1 MLIILHFMW
10 YYMDLESIKFIFLG
24 LVGFLVAL
32 VVVLLGYNIISS
44 LRKPKKVSILP
55 DFDALEK
62 EVKEEKTNNNVV
74 FDVKKYKIEEVQDEV
89 FEAATDVNWDD
100 LEESY
105 QNEMTQTK
113 KKRKVVLPKQ
123 QESMTEVVVKKDKI
137 DNLMDDL
144 MSDYS

>member
-1 MLIILHFMW
+1 
-10 YYMDLESIKFIFLG
+10 MDLESIKFIFLG

-55 DFDALEK
+55 DFDDLEK
-62 EVKEEKTNNNVV
+62 EVKEEKANNNVV

-123 QESMTEVVVKKDKI
+123 QEAMPEVVVKKDKI

>member
-1 MLIILHFMW
+1 
-10 YYMDLESIKFIFLG
+10 MDLESIKFIFLG

-55 DFDALEK
+55 DFDVLEK

-123 QESMTEVVVKKDKI
+123 QEAMPEVVVRKDKI

>member
-1 MLIILHFMW
+1 
-10 YYMDLESIKFIFLG
+10 MDLESIKFIFLG

-44 LRKPKKVSILP
+44 LRKPKKVSVLP
-55 DFDALEK
+55 DFENFG
-62 EVKEEKTNNNVV
+62 KEEKEIKANNNVV
-74 FDVKKYKIEEVQDEV
+74 FDVKKYKIEEVQEEV
-89 FEAATDVNWDD
+89 FEATDVNWDD

-113 KKRKVVLPKQ
+113 KKRKVILPKQ
-123 QESMTEVVVKKDKI
+123 QEAAAEVVVKKDKI

>member
-1 MLIILHFMW
+1 
-10 YYMDLESIKFIFLG
+10 MDLESIKFKFLG

-55 DFDALEK
+55 DFDDLEK
-62 EVKEEKTNNNVV
+62 EVKEEKANNNVV

-113 KKRKVVLPKQ
+113 KKRKVVSPKQ
-123 QESMTEVVVKKDKI
+123 QETMTEVVVKKDKI

>member
-1 MLIILHFMW
+1 MW
-10 YYMDLESIKFIFLG
+10 WYMDLESIKFIFLG

-55 DFDALEK
+55 DFDTLEK
-62 EVKEEKTNNNVV
+62 EVKEEKANNNVV

-89 FEAATDVNWDD
+89 FEAAIDVNWDD

-123 QESMTEVVVKKDKI
+123 QEAMPEVVVRKDKI

>member
-1 MLIILHFMW
+1 
-10 YYMDLESIKFIFLG
+10 MDLESIKFIFLG

-55 DFDALEK
+55 DFDDLEK
-62 EVKEEKTNNNVV
+62 EVKEEKANNNVV

-123 QESMTEVVVKKDKI
+123 QETMTEVVVKKDKI

>member
-1 MLIILHFMW
+1 
-10 YYMDLESIKFIFLG
+10 MDLESIKFIFLG

-62 EVKEEKTNNNVV
+62 EVKEEKINNNVV

-123 QESMTEVVVKKDKI
+123 QEAMPEVVVKKDKI

>member
-1 MLIILHFMW
+1 
-10 YYMDLESIKFIFLG
+10 MDLESIKFIFLG

-32 VVVLLGYNIISS
+32 VVVLLGYNIFSS

-62 EVKEEKTNNNVV
+62 EVKEEKANNNVV

-89 FEAATDVNWDD
+89 FEATTDVNWDD

-123 QESMTEVVVKKDKI
+123 QEAMPEVVVRKDKI

>member
-1 MLIILHFMW
+1 
-10 YYMDLESIKFIFLG
+10 MDLESIKFIFLG

-55 DFDALEK
+55 DFDDLEK
-62 EVKEEKTNNNVV
+62 EVKEEKANNNVV

-113 KKRKVVLPKQ
+113 KKRKVVSPKQ
-123 QESMTEVVVKKDKI
+123 QETMTEVVVKKDKI

>member
-1 MLIILHFMW
+1 
-10 YYMDLESIKFIFLG
+10 MDLESIKFIFLG

-32 VVVLLGYNIISS
+32 VVVLLGYNIIT

-55 DFDALEK
+55 DFDDLEK
-62 EVKEEKTNNNVV
+62 EVKEEKANNNFV

-123 QESMTEVVVKKDKI
+123 QETMTEVVVKKDKI

>member
-1 MLIILHFMW
+1 
-10 YYMDLESIKFIFLG
+10 MDLESIKFIFLG
-24 LVGFLVAL
+24 LVGFLVVL

-123 QESMTEVVVKKDKI
+123 QEAMPEVVVKKDKI

>member
-1 MLIILHFMW
+1 
-10 YYMDLESIKFIFLG
+10 MDLESIKFIFLG
-24 LVGFLVAL
+24 LVGFLVTL
-32 VVVLLGYNIISS
+32 VVVLLGYNIFSS

-123 QESMTEVVVKKDKI
+123 QEAMPEVVVRKDKI

-144 MSDYS
+144 MSDYN

>member
-1 MLIILHFMW
+1 
-10 YYMDLESIKFIFLG
+10 MDLESIKFIFLG
-24 LVGFLVAL
+24 LVGFLVTL

-55 DFDALEK
+55 DFDDLEK
-62 EVKEEKTNNNVV
+62 EVKEEKANNNVV

-89 FEAATDVNWDD
+89 FEAATDINWDD

-123 QESMTEVVVKKDKI
+123 QETMTEVVVKKDKI

>member
-1 MLIILHFMW
+1 
-10 YYMDLESIKFIFLG
+10 MDLESIKFIFLG

-62 EVKEEKTNNNVV
+62 EVKEEKTNNNIV

-123 QESMTEVVVKKDKI
+123 QEAMPEVVVKKDKI

>member
-1 MLIILHFMW
+1 
-10 YYMDLESIKFIFLG
+10 MDLESIKFIFLG

-55 DFDALEK
+55 DFDVLEK

-89 FEAATDVNWDD
+89 FEAETDVNWDD

-123 QESMTEVVVKKDKI
+123 QEAMPEVVVKKDKI

>member
-1 MLIILHFMW
+1 
-10 YYMDLESIKFIFLG
+10 MDLESIKFIFLG

-55 DFDALEK
+55 DFDDLEK
-62 EVKEEKTNNNVV
+62 EVKEEKVNNNVV

-123 QESMTEVVVKKDKI
+123 QETMTEVVVKKDKI

>member
-1 MLIILHFMW
+1 
-10 YYMDLESIKFIFLG
+10 MDLESIKFIFLG

-55 DFDALEK
+55 DFDTLEK
-62 EVKEEKTNNNVV
+62 EEKEEKANNNVV

-123 QESMTEVVVKKDKI
+123 QEAMPEVVVRKDKI

>member
-1 MLIILHFMW
+1 MN
-10 YYMDLESIKFIFLG
+10 LESIKFIFLG

-55 DFDALEK
+55 DFDDLEK
-62 EVKEEKTNNNVV
+62 EVKEEKANNNVV

-123 QESMTEVVVKKDKI
+123 QETMTEVVVKKDKI

>member
-1 MLIILHFMW
+1 
-10 YYMDLESIKFIFLG
+10 MDLESIKFIFLG

-44 LRKPKKVSILP
+44 VRKPKKVSILP
-55 DFDALEK
+55 DFDDLEK
-62 EVKEEKTNNNVV
+62 EVKEEKANNNVV

-123 QESMTEVVVKKDKI
+123 QETMTEVVVKKDKI

>member
-1 MLIILHFMW
+1 
-10 YYMDLESIKFIFLG
+10 MDLESIKFIFLG

-32 VVVLLGYNIISS
+32 VVVLLGYNIFSS

-62 EVKEEKTNNNVV
+62 EVKEEKANNNVV

-123 QESMTEVVVKKDKI
+123 QEAMPEVVVKKDKI

>member
-1 MLIILHFMW
+1 
-10 YYMDLESIKFIFLG
+10 MDLESIKFIFLG

-55 DFDALEK
+55 DFDDLEK
-62 EVKEEKTNNNVV
+62 EVKEEKANNNVV

-100 LEESY
+100 LE
-105 QNEMTQTK
+105 
-113 KKRKVVLPKQ
+113 
-123 QESMTEVVVKKDKI
+123 
-137 DNLMDDL
+137 
-144 MSDYS
+144 DYI

>member
-1 MLIILHFMW
+1 
-10 YYMDLESIKFIFLG
+10 MDLESIKFIFLG

-55 DFDALEK
+55 DFENFGK
-62 EVKEEKTNNNVV
+62 EEKEEKTNNNVV
-74 FDVKKYKIEEVQDEV
+74 FDVKKYKIEEVQEEV
-89 FEAATDVNWDD
+89 FEVTDVNWDD

-113 KKRKVVLPKQ
+113 KKRKVILPKQ
-123 QESMTEVVVKKDKI
+123 QEVAAEVVVKKDKI

>member
-1 MLIILHFMW
+1 
-10 YYMDLESIKFIFLG
+10 MDLESIKFIFLG

-44 LRKPKKVSILP
+44 LRKPKKVSVLP
-55 DFDALEK
+55 DFEIFEK
-62 EVKEEKTNNNVV
+62 EEKETKTNNNVV
-74 FDVKKYKIEEVQDEV
+74 FDVKKYKIEEVQEEV
-89 FEAATDVNWDD
+89 FEATDVNWDD

-113 KKRKVVLPKQ
+113 KKRKVILPKQ
-123 QESMTEVVVKKDKI
+123 QEAAAEVVVKKDKI

>member
-1 MLIILHFMW
+1 
-10 YYMDLESIKFIFLG
+10 MDLESIKFIFLG

-55 DFDALEK
+55 DFDDLEK
-62 EVKEEKTNNNVV
+62 EVKEEKANNNVV

-123 QESMTEVVVKKDKI
+123 QETMTEVVVKKDKI

-144 MSDYS
+144 ISDYS

>member
-1 MLIILHFMW
+1 
-10 YYMDLESIKFIFLG
+10 MDLESIKFIFLG
-24 LVGFLVAL
+24 LVGFLVVL

-44 LRKPKKVSILP
+44 LRKTKKVSVLP
-55 DFDALEK
+55 DFENFG
-62 EVKEEKTNNNVV
+62 KEEKEEKANNNVV
-74 FDVKKYKIEEVQDEV
+74 FDVKKYKIEEIQDEV
-89 FEAATDVNWDD
+89 FEATTDVNWDD

-123 QESMTEVVVKKDKI
+123 QESITEVVVKKDKI

>member
-1 MLIILHFMW
+1 
-10 YYMDLESIKFIFLG
+10 MDLESIKFIFLG
-24 LVGFLVAL
+24 LVGFLVVL

-44 LRKPKKVSILP
+44 LRKTKKVSVLP

-74 FDVKKYKIEEVQDEV
+74 FDVKKYKIEEIQDEV
-89 FEAATDVNWDD
+89 FEATTDVNWDD

-105 QNEMTQTK
+105 QNEMTRTK

>member
-1 MLIILHFMW
+1 
-10 YYMDLESIKFIFLG
+10 MDLESIKFIFLG

-62 EVKEEKTNNNVV
+62 EVKEEKINNNVV

-89 FEAATDVNWDD
+89 FEATTDVNWDD

-123 QESMTEVVVKKDKI
+123 QKAMPEVVVKKDKI

>member
-1 MLIILHFMW
+1 
-10 YYMDLESIKFIFLG
+10 MDLESIKFIFLG

-55 DFDALEK
+55 DFDDLEK
-62 EVKEEKTNNNVV
+62 EVKEEKANNNFV

-123 QESMTEVVVKKDKI
+123 QETMTEVVVKKDKI

>member
-1 MLIILHFMW
+1 
-10 YYMDLESIKFIFLG
+10 MDLESIKFIFLG
-24 LVGFLVAL
+24 LVGFLVVL

-55 DFDALEK
+55 DFDDLEK
-62 EVKEEKTNNNVV
+62 EVKEEKANNNVV

-123 QESMTEVVVKKDKI
+123 QETMTEVVVKKDKI

>member
-1 MLIILHFMW
+1 
-10 YYMDLESIKFIFLG
+10 MDLESIKFIFLG

-62 EVKEEKTNNNVV
+62 EVKEEKANNNVV

-123 QESMTEVVVKKDKI
+123 QETMTEVVVKKDKI

>member
-1 MLIILHFMW
+1 
-10 YYMDLESIKFIFLG
+10 MDLESIKFIFLG
-24 LVGFLVAL
+24 LVGFLVVL

-44 LRKPKKVSILP
+44 LRKTKKVSVLP
-55 DFDALEK
+55 DFENFG
-62 EVKEEKTNNNVV
+62 KEEKEEKSNNNVV
-74 FDVKKYKIEEVQDEV
+74 FDVKKYKIEEVQEEV
-89 FEAATDVNWDD
+89 FEATDVNWDD

-113 KKRKVVLPKQ
+113 KKRKVILPKQ
-123 QESMTEVVVKKDKI
+123 QEAAAEVVVKKDKI

>member
-24 LVGFLVAL
+24 LVGFLVVL

-44 LRKPKKVSILP
+44 LRKTKKVSVLP
-55 DFDALEK
+55 DFENFG
-62 EVKEEKTNNNVV
+62 KEEKSNNNVV

-123 QESMTEVVVKKDKI
+123 QETMTEVVVKKDKI

>member
-1 MLIILHFMW
+1 
-10 YYMDLESIKFIFLG
+10 MDLESIKFIFLG

-32 VVVLLGYNIISS
+32 VVVLLGYNIFSS

-62 EVKEEKTNNNVV
+62 EVKEEKANNNIV

-123 QESMTEVVVKKDKI
+123 QEAMPEVVVRKDKI

>member
-1 MLIILHFMW
+1 
-10 YYMDLESIKFIFLG
+10 MDLESIKFIFLG
-24 LVGFLVAL
+24 LVGFLVVL

-44 LRKPKKVSILP
+44 LRKTKKVSVLP
-55 DFDALEK
+55 DFENFG
-62 EVKEEKTNNNVV
+62 KEEKEEKANNNVV
-74 FDVKKYKIEEVQDEV
+74 FDVKKYKIEEIQDEV
-89 FEAATDVNWDD
+89 FEATTDVNWDD

-105 QNEMTQTK
+105 QNEMTRTK

>member
-1 MLIILHFMW
+1 
-10 YYMDLESIKFIFLG
+10 MDLESIKFIFLG

-32 VVVLLGYNIISS
+32 VVILLGYNIISS

-89 FEAATDVNWDD
+89 FEAETDVNWDD

-123 QESMTEVVVKKDKI
+123 QEAMPEVVVKKDKI

>member
-1 MLIILHFMW
+1 
-10 YYMDLESIKFIFLG
+10 MDLESIKFIFLG

-55 DFDALEK
+55 DFDVLEK

-74 FDVKKYKIEEVQDEV
+74 FDAKKYKIEEVQDEV

-123 QESMTEVVVKKDKI
+123 QETMTEVVVKKDKI

>member
-1 MLIILHFMW
+1 
-10 YYMDLESIKFIFLG
+10 MDLESIKFIFLG

-55 DFDALEK
+55 DFNALEK

-89 FEAATDVNWDD
+89 FEATTDVNWDD

-123 QESMTEVVVKKDKI
+123 QEAMPEVVVRKDKI